1 MLESAKQT
9 IRSAGLYI
17 VPKEKFDYLAEIA
30 ADAYRDYP
38 LHCWLGKGKYD
49 EIMSKIIM
57 KITLRAMKKD
67 AVIYADSEDMKGFAV
82 WLPPGFTGSKTI
94 PFMLN
99 GGLRLIFHS
108 GLKVI
113 GRMLSYETYAMKL
126 KRKCTGNED
135 GYIYN
140 LTVLHHEQGKGIAS
154 KLLKPMLE
162 YCDRVKTPVYLE
174 TNKEMN
180 VDIYKHFGFEVAL
193 QGNVPKSD
201 VEHYAMLKKASNP
214 CNRL

>member
-1 MLESAKQT
+1 MDR
-9 IRSAGLYI
+9 IR
-17 VPKEKFDYLAEIA
+17 K
-30 ADAYRDYP
+30 
-38 LHCWLGKGKYD
+38 
-49 EIMSKIIM
+49 
-57 KITLRAMKKD
+57 
-67 AVIYADSEDMKGFAV
+67 
-82 WLPPGFTGSKTI
+82 
-94 PFMLN
+94 
-99 GGLRLIFHS
+99 
-108 GLKVI
+108 KVI

-126 KRKCTGNED
+126 KRKYNGNED
-135 GYIYN
+135 WYIYN

-162 YCDRVKTPVYLE
+162 YCDRIKTPVYLE

-201 VEHYAMLKKASNP
+201 VEHYAMLKKASNL